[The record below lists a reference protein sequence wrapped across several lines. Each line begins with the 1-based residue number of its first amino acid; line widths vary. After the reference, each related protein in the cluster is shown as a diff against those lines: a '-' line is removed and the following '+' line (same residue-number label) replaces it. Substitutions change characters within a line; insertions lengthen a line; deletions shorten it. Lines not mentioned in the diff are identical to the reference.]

1 MFVGHQ
7 PFENILKIKAEQ
19 ILLFLLPALFLS
31 LKGWVN
37 GISII
42 VAIFCAYAVFSN
54 WEKYFTNRDRLFWFL
69 LLCIIIPF
77 FGELFAQIGRSSIIF
92 PSLDGPS
99 RTLLA
104 GIIFVYFSRKSL
116 IDCDVAIGW
125 GAVTGIASVLVSI
138 VFFKEAY
145 WSYRMATYFVDP
157 ITLPCYLTALLGL
170 VVFSNLS
177 SHSRVLDVL
186 VKLACVIAVLY
197 VCIGSSSRSSWVAL
211 LVLAELFILL
221 NFKGQMRTKFI
232 AHIFLMI
239 CVLLVYFSFDAVN
252 WRINAIF
259 MEVRAFI
266 DGDANTSI
274 GHRLGLVLLDLHLIW
289 SNLLFGVADSALP
302 TLEAFKESH
311 PTLPKELYEIKM
323 LSGSHNEILGQ
334 LVTRGIVFGG
344 LSVLSLFVVP
354 IYFLIRELRNN
365 TRLNMRLSKMSLGF
379 IVPIFFAGMTIQV
392 FNLKMTITFYS
403 LFLAFLYAQ
412 IIREKKTVV

>member
-1 MFVGHQ
+1 MFVGYQ
-7 PFENILKIKAEQ
+7 PFENISKIKAEQ

-42 VAIFCAYAVFSN
+42 VGIFCVCAVFSN
-54 WEKYFTNRDRLFWFL
+54 WKNYFINRDRLFWFL
-69 LLCIIIPF
+69 FLCITIPF
-77 FGELFAQIGRSSIIF
+77 FGELFAQIGRSSIIL

-116 IDCDVAIGW
+116 IDCDAAIGW
-125 GAVTGIASVLVSI
+125 GAVTGIASVLVSV

-177 SHSRVLDVL
+177 SHSRTLDVL
-186 VKLACVIAVLY
+186 VKLACVVAVLY
-197 VCIGSSSRSSWVAL
+197 VSIGSSSRSSWVAL
-211 LVLAELFILL
+211 VVLAELFILL
-221 NFKGQMRTKFI
+221 NFKGQTRTKFI
-232 AHIFLMI
+232 AHIFLVSL
-239 CVLLVYFSFDAVN
+239 VLLLYVSFDVVN
-252 WRINAIF
+252 WRINTIF
-259 MEVRAFI
+259 TDVRAFF
-266 DGDANTSI
+266 DGDANTST

-302 TLEAFKESH
+302 TLEVFREKY
-311 PTLPKELYEIKM
+311 PMLPKELYEIKI

-334 LVTRGIVFGG
+334 LVTRGVVFGSF
-344 LSVLSLFVVP
+344 SVISLFVVP
-354 IYFLIRELRNN
+354 IYFLIKELRKN
-365 TRLNMRLSKMSLGF
+365 TSLNLRLSKMGLGF
-379 IVPIFFAGMTIQV
+379 IIPILFAGMTIQV

-403 LFLAFLYAQ
+403 LFLAFLYAR
-412 IIREKKTVV
+412 IVREKKTAV

>member
-7 PFENILKIKAEQ
+7 PFENILKSKAEQ

-42 VAIFCAYAVFSN
+42 VAIFCTYAVFSN

-239 CVLLVYFSFDAVN
+239 CVLLVYFSFDVVN

-323 LSGSHNEILGQ
+323 L
-334 LVTRGIVFGG
+334 TRGIVFGG

>member
-1 MFVGHQ
+1 
-7 PFENILKIKAEQ
+7 
-19 ILLFLLPALFLS
+19 
-31 LKGWVN
+31 
-37 GISII
+37 
-42 VAIFCAYAVFSN
+42 
-54 WEKYFTNRDRLFWFL
+54 
-69 LLCIIIPF
+69 
-77 FGELFAQIGRSSIIF
+77 
-92 PSLDGPS
+92 
-99 RTLLA
+99 
-104 GIIFVYFSRKSL
+104 
-116 IDCDVAIGW
+116 
-125 GAVTGIASVLVSI
+125 
-138 VFFKEAY
+138 
-145 WSYRMATYFVDP
+145 MATYFVDP